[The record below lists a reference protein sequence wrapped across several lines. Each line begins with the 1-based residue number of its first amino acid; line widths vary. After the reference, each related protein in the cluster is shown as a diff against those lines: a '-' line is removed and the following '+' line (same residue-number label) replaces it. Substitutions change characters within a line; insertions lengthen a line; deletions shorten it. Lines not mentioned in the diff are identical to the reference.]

1 MAIPIM
7 TKQEYFALCPNHR
20 ELGGLIASMTPSA
33 PKPILRQDISPTKN
47 PKLIRHGFIHSGHL
61 LRFTYPCNWLPMG
74 IEEEE
79 PEIAL
84 NESKSRNGISSEGQ
98 GAFLNL
104 IE

>member
-7 TKQEYFALCPNHR
+7 TKQEYFALCPNHP

-47 PKLIRHGFIHSGHL
+47 PKLIRHGFIHSDHL

-79 PEIAL
+79 AKIAL
-84 NESKSRNGISSEGQ
+84 NESKVGMGLAAKDKEL
-98 GAFLNL
+98 F
-104 IE
+104 